1 MGNGCVPLFLDVQNC
16 PRYVM
21 HRGPKALLSKIM
33 FFYNYDNKWL
43 EKNYDYLR
51 SELLDHFVN
60 FNTTSKLAKY
70 FLKDI
75 DYTKNGYKPSE

>member
-1 MGNGCVPLFLDVQNC
+1 MFVNQREGVVFKSMDGKVSF
-16 PRYVM
+16 
-21 HRGPKALLSKIM
+21 KAIS
-33 FFYNYDNKWL
+33 NKWL